1 MDDTKLIIVDNY
13 QEYIDEMKDCARQE
27 GLNNVVVCDN
37 EQDLAREIQ
46 KTPME
51 ILLLIS
57 VSDTVQRFSNIV

>member
-37 EQDLAREIQ
+37 EQDLAR
-46 KTPME
+46 
-51 ILLLIS
+51 
-57 VSDTVQRFSNIV
+57 